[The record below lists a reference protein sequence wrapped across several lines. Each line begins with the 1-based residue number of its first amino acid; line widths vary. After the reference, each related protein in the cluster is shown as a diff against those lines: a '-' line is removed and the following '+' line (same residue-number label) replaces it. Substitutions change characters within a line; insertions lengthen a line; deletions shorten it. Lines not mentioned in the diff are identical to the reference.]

1 MAVKVLIRRRVP
13 EEKARELIPL
23 VKQMRGL
30 ATNHEGYISGETL
43 RNLESPEEFMVI
55 STWESS
61 KDWKEW
67 LKSKDK
73 KNIQD
78 KIDSLLGGE
87 TEYDIFHYGFKE

>member
-1 MAVKVLIRRRVP
+1 MAVKVLIRRHVP
-13 EEKARELIPL
+13 EEKAREIIPL
-23 VKQMRGL
+23 VREMRSL
-30 ATNHEGYISGETL
+30 ATNHVGYISGETL

-67 LKSKDK
+67 LKSEDK
-73 KNIQD
+73 KKIQA

-87 TEYDIFHYGFKE
+87 TKYGIFHYGFKE

>member
-23 VKQMRGL
+23 VRQMRGL

>member
-1 MAVKVLIRRRVP
+1 MAVKILIRRHVP
-13 EEKARELIPL
+13 EEKAREIVPL
-23 VKQMRGL
+23 VREMRSL

-67 LKSKDK
+67 LKSEDK
-73 KNIQD
+73 KKIQD
-78 KIDSLLGGE
+78 KIDSLLGGK
-87 TEYDIFHYGFKE
+87 TEYGIFHYGFKE